1 MKIYKTKPEMFLKT
15 EKWIDWAN
23 TVRKSIIKEQIF
35 DNCSLCKRYDV
46 KIVTRW
52 TADLLDWTL
61 KEEEPAWHSD
71 VISVFQV
78 KNGDVCTRRKNAH
91 AFGAH
96 CQISLLLTL
105 VSNFLII
112 LRALTLLDWISQ
124 NTRKLKIPALEF
136 VGVKQLNSNCFVLL
150 LLASLF

>member
-78 KNGDVCTRRKNAH
+78 KNGDVCTRRKNTH

-96 CQISLLLTL
+96 CQICLLLTL
-105 VSNFLII
+105 VSNFLTI

-124 NTRKLKIPALEF
+124 NTRKLKIHALEF

>member
-96 CQISLLLTL
+96 CQICLLLTL

-112 LRALTLLDWISQ
+112 LRAYTSGLD
-124 NTRKLKIPALEF
+124 IP
-136 VGVKQLNSNCFVLL
+136 KH
-150 LLASLF
+150 